1 MKPNKYNGIE
11 IYRGPSVLD
20 GSPIIAILIFKSM
33 NLKTG
38 DIMQLHI
45 MRSDIAPLQASKRK
59 LDIAIC
65 GNCPHRH
72 SLGGACYV
80 NIGQGPTVVYK
91 AWKAGKYPAYSAA
104 DHDVRIA
111 SRKVRLGAYGDPAA
125 LPYSVLENLTNTA
138 IAYTGYTHQLKHKN
152 FDSRVLQ
159 FCQVSTD
166 TEKQTKQAHAAG
178 NGSFRIVTD
187 KNQALPFERECLS
200 DSHGLECRDCMK
212 CDGSSHIFIMV
223 HGSRKSNFLNN
234 NIIARG

>member
-1 MKPNKYNGIE
+1 MAKYNGIE
-11 IYRGPSVLD
+11 VYRGPSVLD

-33 NLKTG
+33 NTKTG
-38 DIMQLHI
+38 DMMQLHI
-45 MRSDIAPLQASKRK
+45 MRSDLPPLEASKRK
-59 LDIAIC
+59 LDAAIC

-72 SLGGACYV
+72 SSAAACYV

-91 AWKAGKYPAYSAA
+91 AWKAGKYPAYSAE
-104 DHDVRIA
+104 HDKRIA

-125 LPYSVLENLTNTA
+125 VPYSVLKKLTDTA
-138 IAYTGYTHQLKHKN
+138 LGFTGYTHQLKHKS

-187 KNQALPFERECLS
+187 KAQALPFERECLA
-200 DSHGLECRDCMK
+200 DSHGLECRDCMR
-212 CDGSSHIFIMV
+212 CDGSSNIFILV
-223 HGSRKSNFLNN
+223 HGSRKSNFLK
-234 NIIARG
+234 